1 MQKPT
6 QNLSDNKAASP
17 NFVRSSQ
24 ESSSTNSLMT
34 NTNDATKGKK
44 NDKSSKIEQ
53 IETYQTSNIKDEETD
68 DNNIPPNK
76 IYMHC
81 HTPKTK
87 HWRNKKKTR
96 FHNEALYYIT

>member
-1 MQKPT
+1 MQQK
-6 QNLSDNKAASP
+6 
-17 NFVRSSQ
+17 
-24 ESSSTNSLMT
+24 E
-34 NTNDATKGKK
+34 K
-44 NDKSSKIEQ
+44 NDESSKIEQ

-96 FHNEALYYIT
+96 FHNEALYYITL

>member
-44 NDKSSKIEQ
+44 KMIKAQKLNKQRHTKL
-53 IETYQTSNIKDEETD
+53 QTLKM
-68 DNNIPPNK
+68 K
-76 IYMHC
+76 
-81 HTPKTK
+81 K
-87 HWRNKKKTR
+87 HMT
-96 FHNEALYYIT
+96 IT

>member
-24 ESSSTNSLMT
+24 ESSGTNSLMT

-44 NDKSSKIEQ
+44 
-53 IETYQTSNIKDEETD
+53 
-68 DNNIPPNK
+68 
-76 IYMHC
+76 
-81 HTPKTK
+81 
-87 HWRNKKKTR
+87 
-96 FHNEALYYIT
+96 